1 MGLLNTKHLL
11 YNLIISN
18 IAVDETKINP
28 KVILFAGYALIKRS
42 RAGVPATSSRSL
54 IYIYICVYP
63 YAGSSWGAMRKS
75 LICLSKKQKISVEQD
90 LYLDV
95 LARKSNR

>member
-28 KVILFAGYALIKRS
+28 KVILFAGYA
-42 RAGVPATSSRSL
+42 
-54 IYIYICVYP
+54 
-63 YAGSSWGAMRKS
+63 
-75 LICLSKKQKISVEQD
+75 
-90 LYLDV
+90 
-95 LARKSNR
+95 